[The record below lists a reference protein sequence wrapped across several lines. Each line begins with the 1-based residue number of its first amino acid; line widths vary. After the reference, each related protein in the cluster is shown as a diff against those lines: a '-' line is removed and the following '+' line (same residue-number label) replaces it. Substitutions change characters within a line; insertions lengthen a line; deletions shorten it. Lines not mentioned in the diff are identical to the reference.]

1 VGCQGTSKRNNIYDH
16 CDIFVF
22 LRGCFCFVL
31 LLVHLSVPDREW
43 SGFEDGSVPRSNF
56 CFMCHGMRCPAP
68 APPPHPPPP
77 YGTDLPICHWA
88 IQCDS
93 HAFSSTDANSNG
105 FNPPPRIV
113 TLWIGFEWFAARAQ
127 RPRKMMHKSACQL
140 AFSEFFQFLI
150 DTECVVL
157 WVNVNSCQTHI
168 AQGLNA
174 VTSHS
179 GYCAIVP
186 VNKEVLWKS
195 VLKISPSQENEN
207 IIEKGS

>member
-1 VGCQGTSKRNNIYDH
+1 MIIA
-16 CDIFVF
+16 IFLCFSVAVF
-22 LRGCFCFVL
+22 ALFCF
-31 LLVHLSVPDREW
+31 LSICQYRTE
-43 SGFEDGSVPRSNF
+43 SGLGSRMGLCPGRTFALCATECGAPR
-56 CFMCHGMRCPAP
+56 
-68 APPPHPPPP
+68 PPPHPPPP

-93 HAFSSTDANSNG
+93 HAFSSADANSNG

-179 GYCAIVP
+179 GYCAIVS

-195 VLKISPSQENEN
+195 VLKISPSQENKN